1 MWEEVQMNYQIPV
14 PNEAFF
20 NDGIPCCPFCRS
32 IDIED
37 VAGESKRCPKCSAVF
52 DVDYNAIK
60 KELGI

>member
-1 MWEEVQMNYQIPV
+1 MKYGVSV

-20 NDGIPCCPFCRS
+20 NDGIECCPFCRS

-52 DVDYNAIK
+52 DVDYDAIK